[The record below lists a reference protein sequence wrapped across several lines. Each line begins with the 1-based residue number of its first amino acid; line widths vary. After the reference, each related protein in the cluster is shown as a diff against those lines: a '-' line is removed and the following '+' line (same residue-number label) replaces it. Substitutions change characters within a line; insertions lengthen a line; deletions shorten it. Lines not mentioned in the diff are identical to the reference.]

1 MALQHPK
8 PGGKTGTCIMFGTN
22 GALVPF
28 SFVPRDLRHSSR
40 VFRYATPSPAVLQPA
55 DSPVLPCNTSVCCP
69 ADPCL
74 PLRLSFQLDDLT
86 EDDDSDAE
94 QTPAEDKMQVAEDE
108 EGDEFDSWLLMPP
121 TAIINLVATPA
132 TQEGMWPEGAVIDI
146 CM

>member
-1 MALQHPK
+1 
-8 PGGKTGTCIMFGTN
+8 
-22 GALVPF
+22 
-28 SFVPRDLRHSSR
+28 
-40 VFRYATPSPAVLQPA
+40 
-55 DSPVLPCNTSVCCP
+55 
-69 ADPCL
+69 
-74 PLRLSFQLDDLT
+74 LRLSFQLDDLT